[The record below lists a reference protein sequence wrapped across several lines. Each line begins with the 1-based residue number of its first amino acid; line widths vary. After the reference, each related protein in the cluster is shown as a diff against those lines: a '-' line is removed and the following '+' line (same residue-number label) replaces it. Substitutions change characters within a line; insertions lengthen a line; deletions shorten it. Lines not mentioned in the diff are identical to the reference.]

1 MPDGMER
8 TIRKETRTM
17 TSIPDPIENPH
28 LSETDLAL
36 SERHV
41 KIQTR
46 AYELYLELGD
56 GSGSEFDDW
65 LKAELEIDSE

>member
-8 TIRKETRTM
+8 TIRKERRTM

-46 AYELYLELGD
+46 AYELYLERGD